1 MAHSKQ
7 AKNRIRTNEKRRLR
21 NKATT
26 SSMRSS
32 LKKLEG
38 LVEAGNKAEAQAEL
52 PSTLSRIDKAAK
64 SNVIHAKAAAR
75 PVMAMGLEAGS
86 LLESSAKSSERA
98 GPDVIPIFPL
108 SRLSSCRVEF
118 FRKYFE

>member
-7 AKNRIRTNEKRRLR
+7 AKKRIRTNEKRRLR

-64 SNVIHAKAAAR
+64 SNVIHANAAAR
-75 PVMAMGLEAGS
+75 KKSQMMRAVGAM
-86 LLESSAKSSERA
+86 K
-98 GPDVIPIFPL
+98 
-108 SRLSSCRVEF
+108 
-118 FRKYFE
+118 